1 MSKAKEPAAMPAPET
16 PDAWD
21 TAAAWLARHGAL
33 PALGVLTIC
42 VGLIYSHVFSGEV
55 VGDDLTFHFAES
67 RRIADCLRQGDWDF
81 WNPSANGG
89 YASAYYYQVLPQL
102 ASALPTAIFGHHL
115 FWFELSVWLPLVLAP
130 AAAYR
135 GMRVMGATPWQAL
148 IAAFVIAFTI
158 GDSRWGFASDGTF
171 SVGLYTQTW
180 ALAAFPL
187 ALGHGMRW
195 LTEGRSLAPAIAWG
209 AFVGLCH
216 PFGGVSLGLALAVA
230 VMAQPVLA
238 GIDALLRGLGK
249 VLPSDHSVLG
259 ALGRR
264 WRTLPP
270 RPLGRGDGPFRPLTS
285 RTWLGELVRL
295 FLLGGCLLVATLPGW
310 ITMFVDYNGFGG
322 FPHRVDD
329 EVGPGFKVLFTW
341 YKKGAILDTGR
352 TMTLTSALPV
362 VLLFARPRFGRW
374 LWAPALVFALFLGM
388 GPHMP
393 KTADDLVP
401 AVRFLGAMQIVLALA
416 IGAGAHALG
425 KALWDVSEESRG
437 FSLLRG
443 LITSA
448 VALCGLAIAVYLWF
462 APDSWFVIQY
472 TSRLTYRLVQ
482 DPDTLRLIGSI
493 VFGAVGVFGAIGTWK
508 ALVTQFGTRTG
519 IAAVVAA
526 LLVFTGVQGG
536 KFLAGR
542 VRVLA
547 DFDAT
552 SHPAEMVELN
562 AELAKQPP
570 GRKQVGA
577 GAENHWWNLLSYVYQ
592 RRPSL
597 LQMGGGGLQA
607 SPNYDYLWSMRDF
620 TKNAHIYDAPYLVF
634 ARSNA
639 SKMPVGET
647 LFQTEHYELRKLPAP
662 GLVSPVRIT
671 GTLPAG
677 KKAAHAGALEWIKT
691 DMPVKDHVLAYD
703 AGPTSSEEP
712 TGKVLRAFQQDS
724 PGDEADILAEV
735 EAPTP
740 TTFMARESWHPRWHV
755 YVDGAEAR
763 VRRVT
768 PDFPAVDVP
777 AGKHVIAFRFER
789 PWWADWSWLMWPAVA
804 LAAWLVMRERA
815 SA

>member
-1 MSKAKEPAAMPAPET
+1 VSEDA

-21 TAAAWLARHGAL
+21 TAAAWLGRHGAL

-42 VGLIYSHVFSGEV
+42 VGLIYSHVFGGEV

-102 ASALPTAIFGHHL
+102 ASAFPTAVFGHHL

-135 GMRVMGATPWQAL
+135 GARMMGATPWQAVFV
-148 IAAFVIAFTI
+148 AFVLAFTI

-187 ALGHGMRW
+187 ALGHGVRW
-195 LTEGRSLAPAIAWG
+195 LTEGKSLAPAIAWG

-238 GIDALLRGLGK
+238 GLDALLRALGN
-249 VLPSDHSVLG
+249 VLPHGDSVLG
-259 ALGRR
+259 GLGHH

-270 RPLGRGDGPFRPLTS
+270 RPLVHGDGPFRALTTRS
-285 RTWLGELVRL
+285 WLGELVRL

-329 EVGPGFKVLFTW
+329 EVGPGFKVLFGW
-341 YKKGAILDTGR
+341 YLKGKILDTGR
-352 TMTLTSALPV
+352 HTILTFSLPV
-362 VLLFARPRFGRW
+362 IVLFARPRFGRW
-374 LWAPALVFALFLGM
+374 LWAPAVVFALFLGM

-401 AVRFLGAMQIVLALA
+401 AVRFLGAMQIVLALGL
-416 IGAGAHALG
+416 GAGVYTLG
-425 KALWDVSEESRG
+425 KVLWGISEQTRG
-437 FSLLRG
+437 FRLLR
-443 LITSA
+443 I
-448 VALCGLAIAVYLWF
+448 ALFATAAGAAAAIAIYFWF
-462 APDSWFVIQY
+462 ASDTWPLLRVLDRASFHLIP
-472 TSRLTYRLVQ
+472 
-482 DPDTLRLIGSI
+482 DPDTLRAIGSVLFGGILI
-493 VFGAVGVFGAIGTWK
+493 VAAKPAWT
-508 ALVTQFGTRTG
+508 ALATQFGTRTA
-519 IAAVVAA
+519 IAAALAAGLVLVA
-526 LLVFTGVQGG
+526 FEGG
-536 KFLAGR
+536 QFLYGR

-547 DFDAT
+547 DFEAT
-552 SHPAEMVELN
+552 SHPSEMSELN
-562 AELAKQPP
+562 AALAKQPP

-620 TKNAHIYDAPYLVF
+620 TKNAYIYDAPYLVF

-639 SKMPVGET
+639 SKMPVGDT

-703 AGPTSSEEP
+703 GGPTSSEDP

-735 EAPTP
+735 EASTP
-740 TTFMARESWHPRWHV
+740 TTFMARESWHPRWRV
-755 YVDGAEAR
+755 YIDGTQ
-763 VRRVT
+763 VPLRRVT

-789 PWWADWSWLMWPAVA
+789 PWWANWSWLMWPAVA
-804 LAAWLVMRERA
+804 LAAWLVMRARA
-815 SA
+815 GD